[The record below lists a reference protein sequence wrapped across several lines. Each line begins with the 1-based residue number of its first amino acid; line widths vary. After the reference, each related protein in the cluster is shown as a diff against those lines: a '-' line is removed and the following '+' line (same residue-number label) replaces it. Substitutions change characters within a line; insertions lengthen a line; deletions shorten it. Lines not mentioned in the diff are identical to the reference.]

1 MNKEG
6 RKRGRSDRCDVLWP
20 KTRLGCRGSCWGGR
34 SFPLVGSALG
44 VWGVNPAL
52 CPLPSLVTVHT
63 PLPGRS
69 SFFRAS
75 LKSLMA
81 FCGSFLPPPQRLC
94 FLFSL
99 GKEKLAPSPPTAVV
113 LLSRWEPFGGF
124 PSGLSGPAALLT
136 FLLALSLSCIWPAD
150 AFEMPSALAEL
161 FVRFPPGP
169 LKCLLPFS
177 STPFPR
183 ALCLPLLQQAFP
195 GRNLFFLLA

>member
-94 FLFSL
+94 FLFSP

-113 LLSRWEPFGGF
+113 LYPHLMTRVACHHSLANHDT
-124 PSGLSGPAALLT
+124 PSPQ
-136 FLLALSLSCIWPAD
+136 
-150 AFEMPSALAEL
+150 
-161 FVRFPPGP
+161 P
-169 LKCLLPFS
+169 LEEG
-177 STPFPR
+177 
-183 ALCLPLLQQAFP
+183 A
-195 GRNLFFLLA
+195 